1 MSSDASQLSSE
12 TMSWRDMSFKR
23 VVTMLCLGF
32 AAGVPILL
40 IFSTLSLWLG
50 EAGVKKSAVTMFSWA
65 ALGYSFKFVWAPI
78 VDKLPIPFL
87 NSIGRRRSWLLLS
100 QIAVIGA
107 ILWMASVD
115 PSADGQLKM
124 MALAA
129 VMLGFSSATQDVCI
143 DAFRIEFAP
152 KNEQALLASCY
163 VAGYRIGMIV
173 ASAGALFL
181 ADSLGTTKETYIYS
195 AWQTTY
201 WVMAAVMLLG
211 GLTTLLIREP
221 LQSEASYSYS
231 ASQYLRFFMLFLVSV
246 VALILVFILYDG
258 FSVSSDHPHKIVVN
272 FLNGCVQ
279 LALALAAALLVG
291 LMGVRIGVANKQMV
305 LDSYVNPTADFFVR
319 YGKLA
324 VWILLLVGFYRVSD
338 IILGVISSIFY
349 QDLGYTK
356 TEIGAIT
363 KGFGL
368 IMTIVGSFL
377 GGFLSIKIGVLRVL
391 LIGAVLSALTNL
403 LFVWLSNTEPTL
415 SALTLVIAVDNLCA
429 GLAVAAFV
437 AWLSSLTS
445 VSFTATQYA
454 IFSSLMT
461 LFPKLLGGYS
471 GTFVESMGYASFF
484 TMTAIMGIPVVL
496 LILFLMKKQ
505 KI

>member
-1 MSSDASQLSSE
+1 MSSDASQLSTE
-12 TMSWRDMSFKR
+12 AMSWRDMSFKR
-23 VVTMLCLGF
+23 VLTMLCLGF
-32 AAGVPILL
+32 SAGVPILL

-78 VDKLPIPFL
+78 VDKLPIPLL
-87 NSIGRRRSWLLLS
+87 NAMGRRRSWMLLS

-115 PSADGQLKM
+115 PSATGQLKI
-124 MALAA
+124 MAMAA
-129 VMLGFSSATQDVCI
+129 VMLGFASATQDVCI
-143 DAFRIEFAP
+143 DAYRIEFAP
-152 KNEQALLASCY
+152 KNEQALLSSCY
-163 VAGYRIGMIV
+163 IAGYRIGMVV
-173 ASAGALFL
+173 AGAGALYL

-201 WVMAAVMLLG
+201 WAMAAVMLLG
-211 GLTTLLIREP
+211 VLTTLLMREP
-221 LQSEASYSYS
+221 EHLEDSYTHSTV
-231 ASQYLRFFMLFLVSV
+231 QYLRFFVLFLVSV
-246 VALILVFILYDG
+246 VALIAVYKLYDG
-258 FSVSSDHPHKIVVN
+258 FSVDSDNPHKKVFK
-272 FLNGCVQ
+272 FLNGSVQ
-279 LALALAAALLVG
+279 LFIAVGAALSVAF
-291 LMGVRIGVANKQMV
+291 MGVRTGVADKQMV
-305 LDSYVNPTADFFVR
+305 RDSYLSPISDFFSR
-319 YGKLA
+319 YGKL
-324 VWILLLVGFYRVSD
+324 VIWILLLVGFYRVSD
-338 IILGVISSIFY
+338 IILGVISNVFY

-356 TEIGAIT
+356 TQIGSIT
-363 KGFGL
+363 KAFGL

-377 GGFLSIKIGVLRVL
+377 GGFLSLKIGVLRVL

-403 LFVWLSNTEPTL
+403 LFVWLANTEPTI
-415 SALTLVIAVDNLCA
+415 SALTWVIAVDNLCA

-454 IFSSLMT
+454 LFSSVMT
-461 LFPKLLGGYS
+461 MFPKLLGGYS

-484 TMTAIMGIPVVL
+484 TMTAVMGIPVVV